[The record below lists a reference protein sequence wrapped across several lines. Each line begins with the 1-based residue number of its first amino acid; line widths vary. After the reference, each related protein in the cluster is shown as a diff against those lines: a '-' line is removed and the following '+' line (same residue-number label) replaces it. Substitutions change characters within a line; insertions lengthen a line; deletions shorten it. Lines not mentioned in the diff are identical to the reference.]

1 MRLGT
6 LIERV
11 LSNGKLQTIF
21 SSFSPAA
28 AETRTPL
35 VQTVLAAGT
44 LTVFGLALATATS
57 ALALMLVAV
66 GVIYYVLTQIL
77 DIRLEL
83 DPNVLLRQAMQAQQR
98 PVSAPN

>member
-21 SSFSPAA
+21 SSFTPAA
-28 AETRTPL
+28 AATRSPL
-35 VQTVLAAGT
+35 VQTVMAAGT

-57 ALALMLVAV
+57 ALTLMLVAV
-66 GVIYYVLTQIL
+66 GVIYYVLTQIHV
-77 DIRLEL
+77 RLEL
-83 DPNVLLRQAMQAQQR
+83 DPHVLLRQAMQAQQ
-98 PVSAPN
+98 PTSAPN

>member
-6 LIERV
+6 LLDRV

-21 SSFSPAA
+21 SSFTPAA
-28 AETRTPL
+28 AATRPPL
-35 VQTVLAAGT
+35 AQTVLAAGT

-77 DIRLEL
+77 DVRLEL
-83 DPNVLLRQAMQAQQR
+83 DPHVLLRQAMQAQQ
-98 PVSAPN
+98 PTSAPN